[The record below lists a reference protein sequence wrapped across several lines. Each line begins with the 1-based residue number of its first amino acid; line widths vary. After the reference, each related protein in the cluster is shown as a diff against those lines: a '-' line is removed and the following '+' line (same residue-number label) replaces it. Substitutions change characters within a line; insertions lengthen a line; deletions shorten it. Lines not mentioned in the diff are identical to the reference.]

1 MVVKEQCA
9 VVHKI
14 IVYFWTKDKL
24 KRDYSGDGW
33 LCMIRARKLSK
44 NFRFLLS
51 RRTMLTI
58 RWRGQPDRRKTTS
71 PVTDSP
77 ETGTK
82 CSVLW
87 HCALP
92 ESLSL
97 HVLVPSPSFSLSL
110 SFSYSQDWP
119 IVSSSSNP
127 RSKLTG
133 KHRDFRKVGRIIY
146 AFIAYFFI
154 S

>member
-1 MVVKEQCA
+1 MC
-9 VVHKI
+9 I
-14 IVYFWTKDKL
+14 IW
-24 KRDYSGDGW
+24 
-33 LCMIRARKLSK
+33 ARKLSK
-44 NFRFLLS
+44 NFRLPLS

-97 HVLVPSPSFSLSL
+97 HVLVPSPPLFPFLSL
-110 SFSYSQDWP
+110 SYSQDWP

-133 KHRDFRKVGRIIY
+133 KHRNFREYSWVTYIY
-146 AFIAYFFI
+146 CMFFLFYYFICYSLFHCLLVVVYY
-154 S
+154 